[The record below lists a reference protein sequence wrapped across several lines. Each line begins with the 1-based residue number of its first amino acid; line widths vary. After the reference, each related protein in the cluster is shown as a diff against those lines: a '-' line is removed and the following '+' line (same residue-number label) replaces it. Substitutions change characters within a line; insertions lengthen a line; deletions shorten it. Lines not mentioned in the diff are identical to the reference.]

1 MSNIYLIA
9 GIGADTRIYNNIEFP
24 ESNDIIPIDWIE
36 PHKTDTLESYAQKLI
51 YQYDIKPNSIVIGNS
66 LGGMLAI
73 EIAKKINIKKVILI
87 SSIKTIN
94 EAPWYYTVFKRL
106 PVYKIIPGNV
116 FTSLG
121 LLIKPVFGK
130 MKAED
135 LWLFKDMLKNTSPKF
150 LKWAM
155 GAALNWDNKI
165 ILPNVFH
172 IHGDKD
178 RAFPL
183 GKINDATILKGG
195 THIMIFDKAKQINKW
210 LKPIL
215 KK

>member
-1 MSNIYLIA
+1 
-9 GIGADTRIYNNIEFP
+9 
-24 ESNDIIPIDWIE
+24 
-36 PHKTDTLESYAQKLI
+36 
-51 YQYDIKPNSIVIGNS
+51 

-73 EIAKKINIKKVILI
+73 EIAKKIKLKKVILI

-94 EAPWYYTVFKRL
+94 EAPWYYGLFKAI
-106 PVYKIIPGNV
+106 PIYKVIPGNL

-121 LLIKPVFGK
+121 FLLKPLFGK
-130 MKAED
+130 MKEDD
-135 LWLFKDMLKNTSPKF
+135 LWLFKDMLQKTSPVF

-155 GAALNWDNKI
+155 GAALKWKNTVVPTN
-165 ILPNVFH
+165 LYH

-178 RAFPL
+178 HIFPL
-183 GKINDATILKGG
+183 NSIKDVTVIKGG
-195 THIMIFDKAKQINKW
+195 SHIMIFDKAKQINKW